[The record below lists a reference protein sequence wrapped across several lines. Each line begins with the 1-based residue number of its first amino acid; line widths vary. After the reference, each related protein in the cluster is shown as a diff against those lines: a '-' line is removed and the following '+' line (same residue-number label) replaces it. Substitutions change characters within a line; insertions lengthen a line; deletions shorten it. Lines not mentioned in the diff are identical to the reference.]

1 MQTILSFWCCA
12 SRALEISR
20 IWTHTCSFSDH
31 WGFASFK
38 FCYFFTS
45 VNPPLYVYSCNKSI
59 GAININTN
67 MSCLSWIFGMKY
79 FVCLLRWLEPDFA
92 TEVTIFPLWM
102 DWVCL
107 KWNVLLWERKDTE
120 QMWGRDLGCYM
131 LGPEPNVTHTA
142 SWQQPWHGNV
152 YTNPAL
158 LYTLQ
163 HSHQRICCKRPLR
176 KFTLCACVS

>member
-1 MQTILSFWCCA
+1 MICVDLEIQVQTILSFWCCA

-92 TEVTIFPLWM
+92 TEVTIFPLVNGLGVFKM
-102 DWVCL
+102 KRVT
-107 KWNVLLWERKDTE
+107 VRKKRYRADVR
-120 QMWGRDLGCYM
+120 QGFRM
-131 LGPEPNVTHTA
+131 LHAWPWAQCHTHCFLTTA
-142 SWQQPWHGNV
+142 MTW
-152 YTNPAL
+152 
-158 LYTLQ
+158 
-163 HSHQRICCKRPLR
+163 
-176 KFTLCACVS
+176 